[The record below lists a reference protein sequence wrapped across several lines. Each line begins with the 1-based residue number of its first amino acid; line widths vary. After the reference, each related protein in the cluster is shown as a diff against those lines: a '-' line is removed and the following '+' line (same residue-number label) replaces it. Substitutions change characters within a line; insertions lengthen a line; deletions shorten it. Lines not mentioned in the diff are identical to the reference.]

1 MPKIKFLEAVPFAA
15 LVLSTLALV
24 AALGLSGCGPV
35 PEAAA
40 DEAAAEVVV
49 EDFYT
54 WYLNY
59 IGDRASGEFR
69 NPLVDGAYRESEQLD
84 PAFVE
89 SVDELLGSF
98 EFGAYDP
105 FLCAQD
111 IPEEIFVGEAEVD
124 GDSALV
130 PVETSFAG
138 HAFEVSLSQLDG
150 QWKIADIVC
159 R

>member
-1 MPKIKFLEAVPFAA
+1 MSKIKFHEAVPFAA

-40 DEAAAEVVV
+40 DGAAAEAVV

-54 WYLNY
+54 WYLDY

-69 NPLVDGAYRESEQLD
+69 NPLVDGAYRESEHLD
-84 PAFVE
+84 PAFIE
-89 SVDELLGSF
+89 SVDELLASF
-98 EFGAYDP
+98 DRGGYDP

-111 IPEEIFVGEAEVD
+111 IPEEITVGEAEVD

-138 HAFEVSLSQLDG
+138 HTFEVALSLLDG
-150 QWKIADIVC
+150 QWKIADIAC